1 MEYKIN
7 FFESIILGI
16 IQGITEF
23 LPVSSSGHLLM
34 ARILFDIKDFNLFLE
49 VCLHAGTLCSILIF
63 WRKEILIEIKK
74 ILKLDFKFLYNI
86 VIATIPAGIIGL
98 LFKDILENYFF
109 NTSSYDFLIVNYLIM
124 ALILYILKS
133 YNIKDGNI
141 TLKIAFI
148 IGVGQAFAILPGISR
163 SGITICIAC
172 LSGLSLQKST
182 KFSFFLAI
190 PIMFFATFESVFSN
204 LHIIKDGTLIKPFIL
219 GFFTSMITGYIVIK
233 VLVDI
238 ILQKKIWIFSIYCFC
253 ISLMLLFYNYVI

>member
-1 MEYKIN
+1 MEYRIN

-23 LPVSSSGHLLM
+23 LPISSSGHLLM
-34 ARILFDIKDFNLFLE
+34 ARIFFDIKDFNLFLE

-74 ILKLDFKFLYNI
+74 ILKLDFNFLYNI
-86 VIATIPAGIIGL
+86 LIASIPTGVVGL
-98 LFKDILENYFF
+98 LFKDIIENYFF
-109 NTSSYDFLIVNYLIM
+109 NTSSYDFLIINYLIM
-124 ALILYILKS
+124 SLILYILKTW
-133 YNIKDGNI
+133 NIKDDNM

-148 IGVGQAFAILPGISR
+148 IGVAQVFAILPGISR
-163 SGITICIAC
+163 SGITICVAC
-172 LSGLSLQKST
+172 ICGLSLQKST

-190 PIMFFATFESVFSN
+190 PIMFFATFESVVSN
-204 LHIIKDGTLIKPFIL
+204 LHIIKDGDLIKPFIL

-233 VLVDI
+233 LLVDI